1 MKQERYENQTI
12 KKAILVVS
20 FGTTY
25 LETLK
30 LNILSIEEK
39 IKATFPD
46 YEVRRA
52 FTSRRVIKK
61 LAERDGLLFDTEDQA
76 LRRLKAEGYTEVYVQ
91 PLHVVAGEE
100 YDKVKR
106 LVVHSTHANLFDK
119 LSLGRP
125 LLYYMGQENQPD
137 DYLAA
142 IDAVISQMPK
152 MGNEDALVLMGH
164 GGLHPSNAAYAAL
177 QLKIEEAAIERTYVY
192 TVEGFPALDSVIKKL
207 EKNQVKRV
215 FLIPFMLVAGDHAQN
230 DMAGDDEA
238 SAKSQLQQAGFQ
250 VSIYLR
256 GLGENPA
263 IQDLYVQHLQD
274 VVESHR

>member
-152 MGNEDALVLMGH
+152 MGDEDALVLMGH

-192 TVEGFPALDSVIKKL
+192 TVEGFPTLDSVIKKL